1 MAGMATLAYRRN
13 QRADAQAKAAPPPAA
28 PATATVAPKDPSHTR
43 SLQAEIMA
51 LDLELGPS
59 GSATGSAS
67 DAASDAPS
75 HIASHAPAPATATA
89 AAPVTHP
96 IDLSLQKLQW
106 AQQLLAAGENEL
118 ARVLLSSVAHSLHSQ
133 LLQQGQLTAG
143 PRQ

>member
-13 QRADAQAKAAPPPAA
+13 QRADAQASAASPPAA
-28 PATATVAPKDPSHTR
+28 SATATVAPKDPSHTR

-59 GSATGSAS
+59 GSASGSAS
-67 DAASDAPS
+67 NAASDAPS
-75 HIASHAPAPATATA
+75 HIASHAPATA

-96 IDLSLQKLQW
+96 VDLSLQKLQW

>member
-1 MAGMATLAYRRN
+1 
-13 QRADAQAKAAPPPAA
+13 
-28 PATATVAPKDPSHTR
+28 
-43 SLQAEIMA
+43 MA

-59 GSATGSAS
+59 SSAS
-67 DAASDAPS
+67 GSASDAPS
-75 HIASHAPAPATATA
+75 HIASPAPAPATA